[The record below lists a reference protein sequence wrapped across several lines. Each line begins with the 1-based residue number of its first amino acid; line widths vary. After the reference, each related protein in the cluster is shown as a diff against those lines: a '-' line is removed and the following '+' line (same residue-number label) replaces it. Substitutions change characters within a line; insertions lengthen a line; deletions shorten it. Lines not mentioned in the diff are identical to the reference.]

1 MKKLHLTL
9 FIVTILTLLYSCN
22 KEVIKADEPE
32 PEKEI
37 IKIPDGTYFGEFSVQ
52 YPGNIS
58 KFGNVTIVF
67 NGAQYNCTTGINYIP
82 RGGSGTYTNTNDTIN
97 FIFPYAYTADFDP
110 NLILQGKYRYTLNGN
125 NLVLYFSNGSALYK
139 YNVEK
144 VAATTN

>member
-1 MKKLHLTL
+1 M
-9 FIVTILTLLYSCN
+9 IILTLLYSCN
-22 KEVIKADEPE
+22 KEVIKADESE

-67 NGAQYNCTTGINYIP
+67 NGALYNFSTSLDNLLR
-82 RGGSGTYTNTNDTIN
+82 RGEGTFSNTNDSIN
-97 FIFPYAYTADFDP
+97 FIFPYASAGISDP
-110 NLILQGKYRYTLNGN
+110 NLNLQGKYKYTLNGN